1 MATMNVAV
9 WWACCGAAVLALAG
23 AAPLQAVG
31 VPPLAHGVAAAPF
44 ESVDDAAFD
53 VDRRALKKAQPTYYA
68 SGGSYDD
75 GGYYASYNG
84 GSYASYGRFYGG
96 LYGYNNWYGSY
107 GASDDFD

>member
-1 MATMNVAV
+1 MNVAV

-23 AAPLQAVG
+23 AAPLQ
-31 VPPLAHGVAAAPF
+31 VAAAPF

-75 GGYYASYNG
+75 GGYYASNNG
-84 GSYASYGRFYGG
+84 GSYGSYGRFYGG

-107 GASDDFD
+107 GASYDFD